1 LATRWRQT
9 STVRAEGWIP
19 AQKEVGPQRACYDP
33 RMKYVIPLAFLVLS
47 ACAAG
52 IPDHVE
58 LTPAAENVE
67 FAFEPPGSNG
77 YQEVG
82 KVTGVAQGTDTEATT
97 EAAKNDLRNK
107 AAALGATVVTIDEN
121 VGQAVPLTRTLK
133 VKVSGRA
140 YKPVD

>member
-1 LATRWRQT
+1 MIAFSPGADR
-9 STVRAEGWIP
+9 
-19 AQKEVGPQRACYDP
+19 QKEVGLRRACYDP
-33 RMKYVIPLAFLVLS
+33 RMKRFTVLAAPLAFVVLS

-67 FAFEPPGSNG
+67 FAFEPPSNDG

-121 VGQAVPLTRTLK
+121 VGQAVPLTNTLK
-133 VKVSGRA
+133 VKVTGRA